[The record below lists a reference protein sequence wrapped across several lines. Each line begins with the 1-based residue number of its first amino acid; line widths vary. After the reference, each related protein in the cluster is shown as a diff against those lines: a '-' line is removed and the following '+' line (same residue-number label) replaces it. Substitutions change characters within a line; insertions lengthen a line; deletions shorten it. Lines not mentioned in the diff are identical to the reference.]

1 MKKSE
6 IINRKLLAVTNK
18 LKTKD
23 GRTLVSNFSY
33 LTIIEVSNYIL
44 PFLAI
49 PYIVRVVGIEKY
61 GVIMFAYAV
70 IIYFNLITNFGFKL
84 LATKYISLNRDD
96 IKKVSKYFWTVLTSQ
111 FLLLLLSSFLFFIL
125 LFNVEMLHKEKTV
138 FLYAFGTV
146 IANVLF
152 PIWFFQ
158 GMEKMKFIAIFNL
171 LNRLI
176 YTVSIFLLINSPE
189 DYTLIPLINSVS
201 FLLIG
206 LGSLIF
212 IHGKFKITFVSV
224 YLADIKTLFVEGW
237 HLFLATIANNLY
249 TSTNTVL
256 LGVMTNYTAVGIFS
270 IAVTI
275 SGAITKIIK
284 IYSSVTFPYIAK
296 FANDK
301 VKLVYKAQ
309 LLFRYYVLILI
320 FVSFGTYI
328 SAEYVITF
336 VFGENHDESIL
347 ILKVLALTILV
358 EPLGAFFTTYL
369 VIKDQ
374 AKLVSKITFFT
385 MIVNFILI
393 LPLLFFFQ
401 ALGMAITKVIVES
414 FQVFMNLRYN
424 KELIDLKRKDK

>member
-347 ILKVLALTILV
+347 IL
-358 EPLGAFFTTYL
+358 
-369 VIKDQ
+369 
-374 AKLVSKITFFT
+374 
-385 MIVNFILI
+385 
-393 LPLLFFFQ
+393 
-401 ALGMAITKVIVES
+401 
-414 FQVFMNLRYN
+414 
-424 KELIDLKRKDK
+424 